1 MMKCSFSTLAT
12 PDLSGVEAIRL
23 ARRYGYDGIDLRVSD
38 IKGELT
44 LDSSAAQIKEIVH
57 ALEADG
63 IVLASLFLYP
73 HYDHRRSDARTIV
86 EDTLKRSM
94 ALANE
99 TGARAVRLQVH
110 GDADPAYANVNLSSV
125 VELLA
130 GLLQRDRSGLEV
142 IIQNHSLYASA
153 LEVAAAVRQIG
164 DARVGIGY
172 SPDHVRLGGEDAV
185 QALAAVK
192 PAVKCLYAADLQ
204 STHDGGYA
212 NVLPGT
218 GEIPLE
224 KIIDA
229 LGGKKYGGWITF
241 KWEKLWHP
249 ELADHDAALPYF
261 ISYIR
266 RLEGKMA

>member
-1 MMKCSFSTLAT
+1 MKCSFSTLAT
-12 PDLSGVEAIRL
+12 PELSGVEAIRL
-23 ARRYGYDGIDLRVSD
+23 ARRYGYDGIDLRVSE

-44 LDSSAAQIKEIVH
+44 LDSSAAHIREIVH
-57 ALEADG
+57 ALEAEG
-63 IVLASLFLYP
+63 IALASLFLYP
-73 HYDHRRSDARTIV
+73 HYDHLRSDAKRIV

-94 ALANE
+94 ELANE

-110 GDADPAYANVNLSSV
+110 GHNDPAYANVNLSSV
-125 VELLA
+125 AELLA
-130 GLLQRDRSGLEV
+130 GLLQRDRSGLKV

-153 LEVAAAVRQIG
+153 LEVAATVRQIG
-164 DARVGIGY
+164 DARVGIGF
-172 SPDHVRLGGEDAV
+172 SPDHVRLGGEDPDM
-185 QALAAVK
+185 ALAAVQ
-192 PAVKCLYAADLQ
+192 PAVKRLFAADLQ
-204 STHDGGYA
+204 STKDGYGS
-212 NVLPGT
+212 VLPGT

-249 ELADHDAALPYF
+249 ELADHDVALPHF

-266 RLEGKMA
+266 QLEGKMA